1 MSSNITIT
9 QADKRGCLL
18 LIAVVGFVGGI
29 IFLPVAVYEVYKLST
44 AKEPAIPQE
53 FLPEILDKNKKLVV
67 NKDKVPAELNEVL
80 VASTEKLQVAIEFEE
95 RESIRGFWF
104 GQAPE
109 VRLDPPV
116 DIIVSMEPASR
127 DDWDQYIS
135 GFARGFTP
143 TVNATLRIDDQ
154 LIHKPLKL
162 TINMGISYPV
172 TTSKKGY
179 FSNASF
185 YVEREISLFPISGS
199 EAAIREQHDTW
210 TKSLDKVYTQVSY
223 VLLFAL
229 CYVTSKSGGFLY
241 REYKEFKSRREF
253 AARKE
258 SELPQL
264 TDTLYG
270 KDNPEL

>member
-18 LIAVVGFVGGI
+18 FIAVVGFVGGI

-53 FLPEILDKNKKLVV
+53 LLPEILDKNTKLVA
-67 NKDKVPAELNEVL
+67 NRDKIPPELNEVL
-80 VASTEKLQVAIEFEE
+80 VASTEKLQLDIEFEE

-104 GQAPE
+104 GQTPE
-109 VRLDPPV
+109 VRLEPPA
-116 DIIVSMEPASR
+116 DIIVSVEPASR
-127 DDWDQYIS
+127 DEWDKYIS
-135 GFARGFTP
+135 GFARSFTP
-143 TVNATLRIDDQ
+143 TVNATLRIDEQ

-162 TINMGISYPV
+162 TISMGISYPV
-172 TTSKKGY
+172 SASKKGY
-179 FSNASF
+179 FSNASRD
-185 YVEREISLFPISGS
+185 VAREISLFPISGS

-210 TKSLDKVYTQVSY
+210 TKSNDKVYTQVIY
-223 VLLFAL
+223 VMCFAL
-229 CYVTSKSGGFLY
+229 CYVTLKSGGFLY
-241 REYKEFKSRREF
+241 REYKAFKERRGV
-253 AARKE
+253 AAREE

-264 TDTLYG
+264 IDIVYK